1 MRKFTKEIA
10 ALLASA
16 AFSASMTTV
25 SAFSDEPTPTAGI
38 AIDPESI
45 TEPLATTTEP
55 LIGTEMPGATT
66 TTAFTTTHTIGT
78 MTTPSTT
85 TITETEPFME
95 TTTTAM
101 IGTEM
106 YFETTTAMIGT
117 EIPPLLGDVALP
129 DGDANGDG
137 NLDIADVVALEKFL
151 TNAPDKPV
159 EEEPEETRPITD
171 GSDENISEE
180 QEVKNAKMNNWYA
193 ADMFNDGK
201 INGKDLTM
209 LRRELLGPNR

>member
-1 MRKFTKEIA
+1 
-10 ALLASA
+10 
-16 AFSASMTTV
+16 
-25 SAFSDEPTPTAGI
+25 
-38 AIDPESI
+38 
-45 TEPLATTTEP
+45 
-55 LIGTEMPGATT
+55 
-66 TTAFTTTHTIGT
+66 
-78 MTTPSTT
+78 
-85 TITETEPFME
+85 
-95 TTTTAM
+95 M

-106 YFETTTAMIGT
+106 YIETTTAMIGT